1 MGSDK
6 IEIAALKYYSET
18 SGTSTEGR
26 VRWVEIGILM
36 SVTSSD
42 NLCLYLQAYAVGE
55 MFISRL

>member
-6 IEIAALKYYSET
+6 NEDCFALKYYSET

-36 SVTSSD
+36 SVTSSN
-42 NLCLYLQAYAVGE
+42 NLQ
-55 MFISRL
+55 F